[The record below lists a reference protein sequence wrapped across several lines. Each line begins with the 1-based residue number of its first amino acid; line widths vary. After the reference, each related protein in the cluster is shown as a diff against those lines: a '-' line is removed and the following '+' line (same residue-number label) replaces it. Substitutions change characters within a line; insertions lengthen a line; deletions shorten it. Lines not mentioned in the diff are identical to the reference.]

1 MKACTT
7 QLCTHGRR
15 ACPCPQACEVPEHCA
30 AWSRAASTAGTR
42 PSTADTLIAAA
53 LHLAVVATA
62 VMALV
67 YIVKTAAGA

>member
-1 MKACTT
+1 MKACTAN
-7 QLCTHGRR
+7 LCTQGRR
-15 ACPCPQACEVPEHCA
+15 ACPCPQACELPEHCT
-30 AWSRAASTAGTR
+30 AWSRAASTTSSR
-42 PSTADTLIAAA
+42 PSTADTVIAAA